1 MVLLVNVRTKKVL
14 YEFSFANMEI
24 LLTHSL
30 LGETAATSGGVRKL
44 PYGNNDSHKK
54 WNSHFLSEKKKRQA
68 GPSSGPELMA
78 SLWSHLQKDRD
89 EDTVRL
95 TLPDSESR

>member
-1 MVLLVNVRTKKVL
+1 MVLLVNVRTKKIL
-14 YEFSFANMEI
+14 HEFSFTNMEI

-54 WNSHFLSEKKKRQA
+54 WNSHFLSEEKKDKQGQVQA
-68 GPSSGPELMA
+68 PN
-78 SLWSHLQKDRD
+78 
-89 EDTVRL
+89 
-95 TLPDSESR
+95 